1 MSFSNKQFS
10 VDAYL
15 RADKIAALVADWDAV
30 DDIVDFI
37 MACIADDEVAE
48 AVVEAI
54 KQRDAA

>member
-1 MSFSNKQFS
+1 MSIYTKSFSIDVS
-10 VDAYL
+10 IPAYQ
-15 RADKIAALVADWDAV
+15 IAAHVADWDAV

-37 MACIADDEVAE
+37 LACIADNEVAE